1 MTSNADILVIE
12 DEKQVRQ
19 SYEEMFSYFGYR
31 VDTACNGVEGLRLI
45 NKKDYDVVI
54 TDLNMPEMNGIEV
67 LKYIKKRKP
76 YIEVIVIT
84 GYATLENAIQAMKIG
99 AYDYFTK
106 PIDIEHVRIVI
117 SKCVQQ
123 IKAKRENEELKEL
136 NTKLKD
142 LNELKNKFITITNH
156 ELRTP
161 ITVVKGY
168 LELLEYF
175 QNGNT
180 SPEFKEAMDIISST
194 MEELVDIVDQ
204 MHDFSSFDNGKNKL
218 CVKSISVDKLLTAI
232 FREMKILFDKRH
244 LDFNLE
250 MKAPVAI
257 IKGDYRRIK
266 RSIREI
272 VQNALKFTPKGGKVT
287 IRYSINEC
295 SKKINIQIIDNGI
308 GIPADKHELVFEPFY
323 EVQSTIHHTTSKI
336 KFMGGGIG
344 LGLTLAKE
352 IIESHDGKI
361 FVESEE
367 NKGSTFSV
375 ILPYV
380 SIEEKQPLLAEA

>member
-1 MTSNADILVIE
+1 MTSNAEILIIE

-19 SYEEMFSYFGYR
+19 SYQEMFTYFGYN
-31 VDTACNGVEGLRLI
+31 VDVACNGTEGLRLI
-45 NKKDYDVVI
+45 NKKDYDVVV

-106 PIDIEHVRIVI
+106 PVDLEHVRIVI
-117 SKCVQQ
+117 SKCIQQ

-136 NTKLKD
+136 NAKLKD
-142 LNELKNKFITITNH
+142 INELKNKFITITNH

-175 QNGNT
+175 LNGST
-180 SPEFKEAMDIISST
+180 SQEFREAMNIISDT

-218 CVKSISVDKLLTAI
+218 CLKSFAVDKLLSVI
-232 FREMKILFDKRH
+232 YKEMKILFDKRKI
-244 LDFNLE
+244 DFKLE
-250 MKAPVAI
+250 MNAPIAS
-257 IKGDYRRIK
+257 IKGDYQRIK

-272 VQNALKFTPKGGKVT
+272 VQNALKFTPEGGKVT
-287 IRYSINEC
+287 IRYSLNEC
-295 SKKINIQIIDNGI
+295 NKNVNIQVIDNGI
-308 GIPADKHELVFEPFY
+308 GIPAEKHELIFEPFY
-323 EVQSTIHHTTSKI
+323 EVQSTIHHTTSKT

-352 IIESHDGKI
+352 IVEIHQGKI
-361 FVESEE
+361 FIESEV
-367 NKGSTFSV
+367 NKGSTFTV
-375 ILPYV
+375 VLPSV
-380 SIEEKQPLLAEA
+380 SIEEREPVLSEV

>member
-1 MTSNADILVIE
+1 MTSSAEILVIE

-19 SYEEMFSYFGYR
+19 SYQEMFSYFGHH
-31 VDTACNGVEGLRLI
+31 VDTACNGTEGLRLI
-45 NKKDYDVVI
+45 NKKDYDLVV

-106 PIDIEHVRIVI
+106 PIDLEHVRIVI
-117 SKCVQQ
+117 SKCIQQ

-136 NTKLKD
+136 NTELKD

-180 SPEFKEAMDIISST
+180 SPEFKEAMDIIGDT
-194 MEELVDIVDQ
+194 MDELVDLVDQ

-218 CVKSISVDKLLTAI
+218 CIKSFAVDKLLGVI
-232 FREMKILFDKRH
+232 FKEMKILFDKRNI
-244 LDFNLE
+244 DFKIE
-250 MKAPVAI
+250 MKAPVVM
-257 IKGDYRRIK
+257 IKGDYQRIK

-272 VQNALKFTPKGGKVT
+272 VQNALKFTPEGGKVI
-287 IRYSINEC
+287 IRYSTNEGN
-295 SKKINIQIIDNGI
+295 KNINIQVIDNGI
-308 GIPADKHELVFEPFY
+308 GIPADKHELIFEPFY
-323 EVQSTIHHTTSKI
+323 EVQSTIHHTTSKT

-344 LGLTLAKE
+344 LGLTLVKE
-352 IIESHDGKI
+352 IIESHQGKI
-361 FVESEE
+361 FIESEE

-380 SIEEKQPLLAEA
+380 SVEDKQPVLLAT

>member
-1 MTSNADILVIE
+1 MTSSAEILIIE

-19 SYEEMFSYFGYR
+19 SYQEMFTYFGYN
-31 VDTACNGVEGLRLI
+31 VDVACNGTEGLRLI
-45 NKKDYDVVI
+45 NKKDYDVVV

-106 PIDIEHVRIVI
+106 PVDLEHVRIVI
-117 SKCVQQ
+117 SKCIQQ

-136 NTKLKD
+136 NAKLRD

-175 QNGNT
+175 LNGST
-180 SPEFKEAMDIISST
+180 SQEFREAMNIISDT

-218 CVKSISVDKLLTAI
+218 CMKSFAVDKLLSVI
-232 FREMKILFDKRH
+232 YKEMKILFDKRKI
-244 LDFNLE
+244 DFKLE
-250 MKAPVAI
+250 MNAPIAS
-257 IKGDYRRIK
+257 IKGDYQRIK

-272 VQNALKFTPKGGKVT
+272 VQNALKFTQEGGKVT
-287 IRYSINEC
+287 IRYSLNEC
-295 SKKINIQIIDNGI
+295 NKNVNIQVIDNGI
-308 GIPADKHELVFEPFY
+308 GIPADKHELIFEPFY
-323 EVQSTIHHTTSKI
+323 EVQSTIHHTTSKT

-352 IIESHDGKI
+352 IVEIHQGKI
-361 FVESEE
+361 YIESEE
-367 NKGSTFSV
+367 NKGSTFTVVLPSV
-375 ILPYV
+375 H
-380 SIEEKQPLLAEA
+380 IEEREPVLSEV

>member
-1 MTSNADILVIE
+1 MASIAEILIIE
-12 DEKQVRQ
+12 DEEQVRQ
-19 SYEEMFSYFGYR
+19 SYQEMFTYFGYK
-31 VDTACNGVEGLRLI
+31 VDGVSNGTEGVRLI
-45 NKKDYDVVI
+45 NKRDYDIVV
-54 TDLNMPEMNGIEV
+54 TDLNMPEMNGLEV

-106 PIDIEHVRIVI
+106 PVDLEHVRIVV
-117 SKCVQQ
+117 SKCMQQ
-123 IKAKRENEELKEL
+123 IRAKRENEELKEL
-136 NTKLKD
+136 NARLKD

-175 QNGNT
+175 LNGNT
-180 SPEFKEAMDIISST
+180 SQEFKEAMNIISDT
-194 MEELVDIVDQ
+194 IEELVDIVDH

-218 CVKSISVDKLLTAI
+218 NFRAFSVDKLLEVVW
-232 FREMKILFDKRH
+232 REMKILFDKRNIEFT
-244 LDFNLE
+244 LKMDT
-250 MKAPVAI
+250 PVATV
-257 IKGDYRRIK
+257 KGDYQRIK

-272 VQNALKFTPKGGKVT
+272 IQNALKFTPEGGKVS
-287 IRYSINEC
+287 IRTSINEC
-295 SKKINIQIIDNGI
+295 SKNVNIQISDTGI
-308 GIPADKHELVFEPFY
+308 GIPSDKHELIFEPFY
-323 EVQSTIHHTTSKI
+323 EVQSAIHHTTSKTN
-336 KFMGGGIG
+336 FMGGGIG

-352 IIESHDGKI
+352 VVEIHQGDI

-367 NKGSTFSV
+367 KKGTCFTIV
-375 ILPYV
+375 LPYV
-380 SIEEKQPLLAEA
+380 SLEEKEPALIDA